1 MSEALVPSNL
11 EEFAAQNGM
20 TAQEAAAILSDP
32 EAAKRIQ
39 EITKWRARIA
49 FHGRGIERLI
59 RIADGEDDKRAMSAI
74 EILGKLA
81 GEFKAPRPIQFSF
94 DELMKKAAASAG
106 PLSGITQITESA
118 VLDAEDEPDGDYN
131 EE

>member
-20 TAQEAAAILSDP
+20 TAQEAAAVLSDP
-32 EAAKRIQ
+32 EAAKRLQ

-59 RIADGEDDKRAMSAI
+59 RIANGDDDKLALNAI
-74 EILGKLA
+74 GTLGKLA
-81 GEFKAPRPIQFSF
+81 GEFKAPRPIQLNF
-94 DELMKKAAASAG
+94 DGLMKNATASPG
-106 PLSGITQITESA
+106 PLSNLTQITESA
-118 VLDAEDEPDGDYN
+118 VIDAEEDAGGDDD
-131 EE
+131 